1 MALLLVAAS
10 AVGAFAASRTWEEFV
25 AREANRERISTSG
38 VAVLN
43 DVRKSA
49 PQGTEYEIWQQLWS
63 GDARSRAAAG
73 VALVDRM
80 FPNGDPS
87 RWEEVNGI
95 LPERSF
101 QPRQLMAMDGLFCAM
116 SALKELPDGV
126 YASAFLL
133 EQFGKSS
140 RGKLIF
146 IDDTPAEARKIID
159 DVVAGA
165 GLIKDY
171 WTSSKVRG
179 HMPFLG
185 TYQGTITRNLAES
198 RQMQFLDG
206 FGGVSGNGSYAWD
219 RDRGYLF
226 QVREDC
232 DFGRRSAL
240 LGF

>member
-1 MALLLVAAS
+1 MKKLQILLAALLLVAVS
-10 AVGAFAASRTWEEFV
+10 AAGAFAASRTWEEFV
-25 AREANRERISTSG
+25 AREANKEKITTEG
-38 VAVLN
+38 VAVFN

-49 PQGTEYEIWQQLWS
+49 PQGAEYEIWKRLWS

-80 FPNGDPS
+80 FPGGDPS

-95 LPERSF
+95 VPARSF
-101 QPRQLMAMDGLFCAM
+101 QPRQLMAMDGLFCAIA
-116 SALKELPDGV
+116 ALKELPNGV

-140 RGKLIF
+140 RGKLMF

-159 DVVAGA
+159 EVVAGA
-165 GLIKDY
+165 ALIKDY

-185 TYQGTITRNLAES
+185 VYQGRITRSIADS
-198 RQMQFLDG
+198 RQMQYMDG
-206 FGGVSGNGSYAWD
+206 FDHRKN
-219 RDRGYLF
+219 L
-226 QVREDC
+226 
-232 DFGRRSAL
+232 
-240 LGF
+240 